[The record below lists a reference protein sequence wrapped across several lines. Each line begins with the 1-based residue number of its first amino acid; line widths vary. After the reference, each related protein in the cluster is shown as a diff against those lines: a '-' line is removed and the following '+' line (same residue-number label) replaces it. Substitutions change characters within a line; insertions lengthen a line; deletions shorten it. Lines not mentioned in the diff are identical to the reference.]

1 MALEIE
7 RRFLVHGEQWREHI
21 AGRAHLLQGYL
32 VSGTG
37 GLTLRVRSSRA
48 EAPVGGEAA
57 AGPGAAEAWLTLKAP
72 VAAGEAPIGPGEA
85 SGQPDGL
92 VRQEFEYAIP
102 VADAQALL
110 ALAPFQIS
118 KWRYNLTL
126 PGGDWVVDV
135 FEAENA
141 PLVLAEVE
149 LASVDQSPP
158 LPPWC
163 AEEVTGRHELSNA
176 ALARKPLQ
184 GWSPEQR
191 RTLPGWLNG
200 GAVTSDTI
208 SKLS

>member
-7 RRFLVHGEQWREHI
+7 RRFLVHGDQWHQHI

-32 VSGTG
+32 VSGSG
-37 GLTLRVRSSRA
+37 GLTLRVRSSRV
-48 EAPVGGEAA
+48 EAPAGGE
-57 AGPGAAEAWLTLKAP
+57 AAEAWLTLKAP
-72 VAAGEAPIGPGEA
+72 VAAGEASVAPGQA
-85 SGQPDGL
+85 PGQPDGL

-102 VADAQALL
+102 LADAQALL

-118 KWRYNLTL
+118 KWRYSLTL

-135 FEAENA
+135 FDGDNA

-149 LASVDQSPP
+149 LASADQSPP

-163 AEEVTGRHELSNA
+163 AQEVTGRHELSNA
-176 ALARKPLQ
+176 ALAREPLQ
-184 GWSPEQR
+184 GWSPERR

-200 GAVTSDTI
+200 GAVASDTI
-208 SKLS
+208 SRLS